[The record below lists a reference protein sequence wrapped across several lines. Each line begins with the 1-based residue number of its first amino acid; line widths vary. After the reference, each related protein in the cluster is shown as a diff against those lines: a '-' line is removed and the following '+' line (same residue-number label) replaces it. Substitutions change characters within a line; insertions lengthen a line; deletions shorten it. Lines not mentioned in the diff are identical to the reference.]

1 MLILN
6 IVLKIEY
13 KTWEAL
19 SFAGHIDVPQNICAE
34 PPQASGPGKGMV
46 LGGQV
51 GSLLI
56 TVVKENSVCLLLPR
70 V

>member
-6 IVLKIEY
+6 IVLKIEH

-34 PPQASGPGKGMV
+34 PTQASGPGKGVV
-46 LGGQV
+46 LGEQV
-51 GSLLI
+51 GSLL
-56 TVVKENSVCLLLPR
+56 VAMVKEISVCLLLPR
-70 V
+70 E